1 MSVTRLRASNEEFY
15 FINNDTFDVK
25 VDKLTCMKEYDYANL
40 TGSDFMIGSTLLYYC
55 INDNNDGFVSMCLNT
70 SDGRSF
76 SLFQHYSDNKS
87 FIKRPILYFK
97 PVDGII
103 KIPDKGYHAVV
114 VSESEFKQSETESVV
129 VFAILVFNSEGM
141 LIGVVNPCCLLSRDF
156 NLSYCNDAKFATL
169 GRFAD
174 KETMR
179 KEIFR

>member
-15 FINNDTFDVK
+15 FVDNDTFDIQVG
-25 VDKLTCMKEYDYANL
+25 KLTCRKSYDYINL
-40 TGSDFMIGSTLLYYC
+40 TGRNFMIGSTLLNYSIRYV
-55 INDNNDGFVSMCLNT
+55 NNDYVAMHLST
-70 SDGRSF
+70 SDGLDF
-76 SLFQHYSDNKS
+76 DLFYYYYDNKS
-87 FIKRPILYFK
+87 VKRKVLYFK

-114 VSESEFKQSETESVV
+114 VSESEFVQSVTEDVF
-129 VFAILVFNSEGM
+129 VFAILVFNSKGRI
-141 LIGVVNPCCLLSRDF
+141 IGVVNRCCLFSKDF

-169 GRFAD
+169 GRFVD